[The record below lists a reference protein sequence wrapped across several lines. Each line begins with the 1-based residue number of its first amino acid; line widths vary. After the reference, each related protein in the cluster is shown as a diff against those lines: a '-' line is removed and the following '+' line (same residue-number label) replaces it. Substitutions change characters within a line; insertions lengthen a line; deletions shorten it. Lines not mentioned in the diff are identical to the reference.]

1 MEGHFFMSNGLKG
14 RIQGELE
21 TLSENIV
28 FIHDNEN
35 ETFTSG
41 YRSFFASPGI
51 LSVEGTLTSEV
62 PHWLFERL
70 GDIVT
75 VNITL
80 RSTTIMRDIKLINI
94 SVDHDN
100 ESWTITGEIF
110 NSRDEK

>member
-51 LSVEGTLTSEV
+51 LSVEGTL
-62 PHWLFERL
+62 
-70 GDIVT
+70 
-75 VNITL
+75 
-80 RSTTIMRDIKLINI
+80 
-94 SVDHDN
+94 N